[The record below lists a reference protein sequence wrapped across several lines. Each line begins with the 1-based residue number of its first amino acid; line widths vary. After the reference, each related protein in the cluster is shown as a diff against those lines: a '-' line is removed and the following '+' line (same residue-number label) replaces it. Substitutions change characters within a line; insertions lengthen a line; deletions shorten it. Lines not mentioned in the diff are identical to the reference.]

1 MSDHPCEI
9 CTRPVGDAKVCVRCR
24 NGLERDLGDVDAL
37 TEQLEIV
44 LCRQTAYAERNGPR
58 SSERP
63 LPVDLRA
70 SEAAW
75 VLRNTLTTWCRVLA
89 WDGTASTNSD
99 LSGWLLGKA
108 EAIRHHSAAAEC
120 IDEIGSAVAMV
131 RVVIDAPANR
141 TTFLL
146 SKDLRCPEDGCDGEL
161 RVFIPAVENV
171 TPRIQCG
178 DNPEHALEPY
188 QWMRAG
194 HRILKKRDERKAS

>member
-1 MSDHPCEI
+1 MSDHPCEL

-75 VLRNTLTTWCRVLA
+75 VLRNTLTTWCRELGIIPSGSNHA
-89 WDGTASTNSD
+89 
-99 LSGWLLGKA
+99 LSGWLLGRA
-108 EAIRHHSAAAEC
+108 EQIRHHTDAAAC

-141 TTFLL
+141 TTFPVGP
-146 SKDLRCPEDGCDGEL
+146 CPESSCPGEI
-161 RVFIPAVENV
+161 RAYIPADDRPARLQCTV
-171 TPRIQCG
+171 TP
-178 DNPEHALEPY
+178 EHMFEPY